1 MARFRWVLVGLL
13 IVALGGGSA
22 LLWPNTGPIISFAAV
37 GKDPW
42 PLTIDER
49 TSRAFVYNRTDG
61 TVSTIDTA
69 TGALVR
75 TVSAGSSF
83 AFMAVDRRTSR
94 VFASSGGDDTIY
106 TLDAQSGIVLH
117 AVTDTDQTT
126 RQPAVDEASNHVFVG
141 HRDIPTVTILDART
155 GAIVRHIPA
164 CSRSVSQ
171 AAKVLP
177 RYLFATGSFALA
189 ASARTHH
196 IFAKCNNGTMDMLDA
211 RTGRV
216 LRTSPIAPGEFGYV
230 FVDEHTNRVFS
241 SSNSNPATIDMLDA
255 RTGAH
260 LHTIANVNAV
270 TTPTVDERTGRVY
283 AALGGPG
290 VPGASVTTSQIA
302 LLDGWTGAI
311 VRRIRVADN
320 PTVVA
325 IDSRTGH
332 IFVASVGAVGPG
344 SEPTGYGIL
353 SVLDGASGALL
364 HRVSIGIF
372 PASMAVDPAAKRVL
386 VDNETVDLNNFA
398 SGFSGALTT
407 SPPETGWA
415 RTRRQLLQVIKSALP
430 GWFPFKVTVPPP
442 PSPPTNGTVT
452 TLDLARL

>member
-1 MARFRWVLVGLL
+1 MTRFHWVLVSLL
-13 IVALGGGSA
+13 VVALGGGIA
-22 LLWPNTGPIISFAAV
+22 LLWLNTGPIVSFTPV

-42 PLTIDER
+42 PLTIDAQ

-61 TVSTIDTA
+61 TVSTIDTV

-83 AFMAVDRRTSR
+83 AFMAIDRRTSR
-94 VFASSGGDDTIY
+94 LFASSGGDDTIY
-106 TLDAQSGIVLH
+106 TLDARRGVVLH
-117 AVTDTDQTT
+117 AATDTDITT
-126 RQPAVDEASNHVFVG
+126 RQAAVDEASNHVFVG
-141 HRDIPTVTILDART
+141 HRDIPTITMLDART

-164 CSRSVSQ
+164 CR
-171 AAKVLP
+171 
-177 RYLFATGSFALA
+177 GSFALA

-196 IFAKCNNGTMDMLDA
+196 IFAKCNDGTTDMLDA

-216 LRTSPIAPGEFGYV
+216 LRTIPIAPGNFGYV

-241 SSNSNPATIDMLDA
+241 CSVDNPSTIDVLDA

-260 LHTIANVNAV
+260 LYTIANVNAV

-290 VPGASVTTSQIA
+290 VPGASATTSQIVA
-302 LLDGWTGAI
+302 LDGWTGAI
-311 VRRIRVADN
+311 VQRIRVADN
-320 PTVVA
+320 PTTVA
-325 IDSRTGH
+325 VDSRTGH
-332 IFVASVGAVGPG
+332 IFVASVGAVGPN
-344 SEPTGYGIL
+344 SEPTGYGVL
-353 SVLDGASGALL
+353 SVLDGATGALL
-364 HRVSIGIF
+364 QHVSIGIF
-372 PASMAVDPAAKRVL
+372 PSALALDPVARRLL
-386 VDNETVDLNNFA
+386 VDNETVDLNDFS

-415 RTRRQLLQVIKSALP
+415 RTRRQVLRLIKSALP
-430 GWFPFKVTVPPP
+430 SWLPFKVTVPPP

-452 TLDLARL
+452 TLDLTRL